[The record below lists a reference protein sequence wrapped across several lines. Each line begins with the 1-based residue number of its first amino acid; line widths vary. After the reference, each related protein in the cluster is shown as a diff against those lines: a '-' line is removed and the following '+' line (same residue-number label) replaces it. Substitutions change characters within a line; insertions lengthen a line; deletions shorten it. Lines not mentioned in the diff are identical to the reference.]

1 MSTCPSIF
9 TLIMPARKEDPAPA
23 KAIFQH
29 NVPENLSVDQLSN
42 RSLKSRTERMA
53 KKLSTCVA
61 NQRGPFFHSTWA
73 YDFILEKREKKGH
86 IFVRDQ

>member
-1 MSTCPSIF
+1 MMSNQHF
-9 TLIMPARKEDPAPA
+9 TVDS
-23 KAIFQH
+23 

>member
-1 MSTCPSIF
+1 MSWAQAGADGAV
-9 TLIMPARKEDPAPA
+9 LMPETPPYS
-23 KAIFQH
+23 

>member
-1 MSTCPSIF
+1 MTDFEFFFRVTDSCFFRLQNTC
-9 TLIMPARKEDPAPA
+9 
-23 KAIFQH
+23 